1 MKKTILLRCTHPLWA
16 LFVVPLP
23 VVAALVWLLVTGGL
37 LAFTSLLFYILLGVL
52 AYLTVYAIRCRG
64 QYYEGA
70 PMQTG
75 ILLGVTA
82 STAVFAALPLQLP
95 FSEITAWPFL
105 AAAVA
110 LALSF
115 VWLIPVKSGAAHWA
129 LRIVSVLPYLLAI
142 ACIVLS
148 AMDISL
154 FDKIP
159 AADSPSGFSG
169 FNPLPPIDANLIV
182 GLPLVLPVSS
192 TMALFILT
200 AKKL

>member
-23 VVAALVWLLVTGGL
+23 VVATLVWWLVTGGL

-82 STAVFAALPLQLP
+82 STAVFAALPMQLP

-115 VWLIPVKSGAAHWA
+115 VWLIPVKSGAAHWV

-169 FNPLPPIDANLIV
+169 FNPLPPIDPNRIV

-192 TMALFILT
+192 TMTLFILT

>member
-1 MKKTILLRCTHPLWA
+1 MKKINVQPYTHPLWS

-23 VVAALVWLLVTGGL
+23 LVAVLIYWLITGGL
-37 LAFTSLLFYILLGVL
+37 LAFTTLLFYIPLGVL

-70 PMQTG
+70 PLQTG

-82 STAVFAALPLQLP
+82 TSAVFLALPLQLP
-95 FSEITAWPFL
+95 TSEITAWPFL

-110 LALSF
+110 LALSLL
-115 VWLIPVKSGAAHWA
+115 WLIRVKSGAAHWV
-129 LRIVSVLPYLLAI
+129 LRIVSALPYLLAI

-159 AADSPSGFSG
+159 AADSLSGFI
-169 FNPLPPIDANLIV
+169 PLPPIDPNRIV

-192 TMALFILT
+192 TMTLFILT

>member
-1 MKKTILLRCTHPLWA
+1 MKKTRLLRCTHPLWA

-37 LAFTSLLFYILLGVL
+37 LAFTTLLFYILLGVL

-82 STAVFAALPLQLP
+82 TSAVFLALPMQLP

-115 VWLIPVKSGAAHWA
+115 VWLIPVKSGATHWV

-159 AADSPSGFSG
+159 AADSPSGF
-169 FNPLPPIDANLIV
+169 NPLPPIDPNRIV

>member
-1 MKKTILLRCTHPLWA
+1 MEKTMLLRCTHPLWA

-23 VVAALVWLLVTGGL
+23 VVATLVWWLVTRGL
-37 LAFTSLLFYILLGVL
+37 LAFTTLLFYIPLGVL

-82 STAVFAALPLQLP
+82 TSAVFLTLPLQLP
-95 FSEITAWPFL
+95 TSELTAWPFL
-105 AAAVA
+105 AAGAA
-110 LALSF
+110 LALSLL
-115 VWLIPVKSGAAHWA
+115 WLIRVKSGTVHWI
-129 LRIVSVLPYLLAI
+129 LRVVSVLPYLLAI

-159 AADSPSGFSG
+159 AADSPSLFAPIAGFG
-169 FNPLPPIDANLIV
+169 AAIAQAL
-182 GLPLVLPVSS
+182 GLYLVLPVSS
-192 TMALFILT
+192 TMTLFILT

>member
-1 MKKTILLRCTHPLWA
+1 MEKTMLLRCTHPLWA

-23 VVAALVWLLVTGGL
+23 LVAVLIYWLVTGGL
-37 LAFTSLLFYILLGVL
+37 LAFTTLFFYIPLGVL
-52 AYLTVYAIRCRG
+52 AYLAVYAIRCRG

-70 PMQTG
+70 PLQTG

-82 STAVFAALPLQLP
+82 STAVLAALPLQLP

-115 VWLIPVKSGAAHWA
+115 VWLIPVKSGAAHWV

-148 AMDISL
+148 AMDVSM
-154 FDKIP
+154 FGQIP
-159 AADSPSGFSG
+159 AADSSSLFA
-169 FNPLPPIDANLIV
+169 PIA
-182 GLPLVLPVSS
+182 GLGAAIAQALGLYLVLPVSS
-192 TMALFILT
+192 TMTLFILT

>member
-23 VVAALVWLLVTGGL
+23 IVAALVWLLVTGGL
-37 LAFTSLLFYILLGVL
+37 LTFASLLFYILLGAL

-115 VWLIPVKSGAAHWA
+115 VWLIPVKSGAAHWV